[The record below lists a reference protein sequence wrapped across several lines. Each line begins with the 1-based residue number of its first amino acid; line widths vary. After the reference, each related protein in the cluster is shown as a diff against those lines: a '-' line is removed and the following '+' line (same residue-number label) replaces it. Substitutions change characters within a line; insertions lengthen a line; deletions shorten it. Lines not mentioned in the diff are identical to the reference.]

1 MLYIVNFDIKDSAR
15 VEMFA
20 KRLNEVGEALL
31 FMPRCYFLKTDKSI
45 LGTTIYNNLKQVLED
60 EDLFIL
66 TPVKV
71 SEMNGWLSTSSVEWL
86 NNRK

>member
-15 VEMFA
+15 AEMFA
-20 KRLNEVGEALL
+20 KRLNEAGEALL
-31 FMPRCYFLKTDKSI
+31 FMPRCYFLKTAERI
-45 LGTTIYNNLKQVLED
+45 VGTTIYNSLKQVLED

>member
-20 KRLNEVGEALL
+20 KRLNDVGEALL
-31 FMPRCYFLKTDKSI
+31 FMPRCYFLNADESI
-45 LGTTIYNNLKQVLED
+45 SGTSIYNKLKQVLED

-66 TPVKV
+66 SPVNVKD
-71 SEMNGWLSTSSVEWL
+71 MNGWLSTSSVKWL